1 MAHPTRGVYQPS
13 DLCPRDDR
21 LTGTR
26 RPLGAFPS
34 LFQATCEAPG
44 HVGHHSY
51 RISYSFQHRC
61 TLPPLADAGRTHTT
75 FAPPQWGPPNRA
87 GRTGRLPKRGPKTPF
102 GSSRF
107 LATGART
114 VEVLSDGGGEGPRL
128 ASYIKEI
135 ISGKSK

>member
-44 HVGHHSY
+44 HVGHHLY
-51 RISYSFQHRC
+51 RIAYSFQHRC

-87 GRTGRLPKRGPKTPF
+87 GRTGRLPKGGQKPLLGRPDSWRQEQGLW
-102 GSSRF
+102 RCCQ
-107 LATGART
+107 T
-114 VEVLSDGGGEGPRL
+114 VAQHRL
-128 ASYIKEI
+128 RLWLVFFNVTNI
-135 ISGKSK
+135 